1 MAFNW
6 HGDALT
12 RTTPL
17 DGGYKNTQNVRR
29 FLCAD
34 CGAGFAFDR
43 ALMAWI
49 RSGAPRTVGD
59 IADEWRRQAGAGAT
73 DTTRPAPPSRA
84 P

>member
-6 HGDALT
+6 HSDPIT
-12 RTTPL
+12 RTTAI

-34 CGAGFAFDR
+34 CGPGFAFDR

-49 RSGAPRTVGD
+49 RSGAPRTVGA
-59 IADEWRRQAGAGAT
+59 IADEWRRRQAGPGVVS
-73 DTTRPAPPSRA
+73 RPARPARVP
-84 P
+84 